1 MIRILLALAMLTTSA
16 TAVVSVVDD
25 TGRIVTLNRPAQRI
39 VSLAPHATELLF
51 AAGAGKSVVGVV
63 RYSDFPEAARR
74 VPMIGEAGAVDL
86 ETLLSLKPDL
96 VVAWQSGNPAAAIE
110 RLIKFDIPV
119 FLSEPR
125 HLEDIASNL
134 ERLGLLSGETAS
146 ATAASADFRRQL
158 QQLRADY
165 SGKTPVTVFY
175 QIWDRP
181 LITLNGKH
189 MVSAVLELCGGK
201 NLFAALPVLAPE
213 VGLESVL
220 AADPQV
226 IIASGSASS
235 EDHGLGQWARWPA
248 LRAVRNKQLYFVEPD
263 NIQRSTPRLLQGAKE
278 ICRALEGA
286 RGYIDNK
293 MRTRE

>member
-1 MIRILLALAMLTTSA
+1 MIRLALALAMLTTSA
-16 TAVVSVVDD
+16 AAAVSAVDD
-25 TGRIVTLNRPAQRI
+25 MGRTVTLNRPAQRI
-39 VSLAPHATELLF
+39 VSLAPHVTELLF
-51 AAGAGKSVVGVV
+51 AAGAGKSLVGVV
-63 RYSDFPEAARR
+63 RYSDFPEAAQR
-74 VPMIGEAGAVDL
+74 VPIVGEAGAVDL

-96 VVAWQSGNPAAAIE
+96 VVAWQSGNPATAIE

-134 ERLGLLSGETAS
+134 ERLGLLTGAATS
-146 ATAASADFRRQL
+146 AAAASAEFRNQL
-158 QQLRADY
+158 QQLRAEY

-235 EDHGLGQWARWPA
+235 EDHGLNQWMRWPA

-286 RGYIDNK
+286 RGY
-293 MRTRE
+293 RQ

>member
-1 MIRILLALAMLTTSA
+1 MNWGLLALLLLTSSA
-16 TAVVSVVDD
+16 TAAVSVVDD
-25 TGRIVTLNRPAQRI
+25 AGRTVTLARPAQRI

-51 AAGAGKSVVGVV
+51 AAGAGKAVVGVV
-63 RYSDFPEAARR
+63 RYSDFPDAAKQ
-74 VPMIGEAGAVDL
+74 VPVVGDFGALDL

-96 VVAWQSGNPAAAIE
+96 IVAWQSGNPAAAIE
-110 RLIKFDIPV
+110 RLLKFNIPV

-125 HLEDIASNL
+125 HLDDIATNL
-134 ERLGLLSGETAS
+134 ERLGQLAGTQKAADIAGAQFRAALL
-146 ATAASADFRRQL
+146 
-158 QQLRADY
+158 QLRADY
-165 SGKTPVTVFY
+165 SGKAPVTVFY

-181 LITLNGKH
+181 LITLNGAH

-201 NLFAALPVLAPE
+201 NLFAALPVIAPE
-213 VGLESVL
+213 VSMEAVL
-220 AADPQV
+220 AADPEV

-278 ICRALEGA
+278 ICKALEAA
-286 RGYIDNK
+286 RGS
-293 MRTRE
+293 RH